1 MRRRPPGH
9 DGKRGGGRM
18 KIDLTLPEP
27 PSSNRYYRTFHNR
40 VVRSAEANKYRADV
54 WAIVRRE
61 KLELAF
67 PEATIRVEMR
77 WYRSRK
83 SGDLDNRAKV
93 ALDALNGLIW
103 TDDKQIVELH
113 LYRYEAPR
121 EGRLEMTVEAI

>member
-1 MRRRPPGH
+1 
-9 DGKRGGGRM
+9 M